1 MTPLSSASFLRSFLA
16 AALLLSAAPIFA
28 SITDPAVFH
37 GRITRED
44 SLTAA
49 QELLAN
55 QAFRDTWKASDPK
68 TYAEAFAA
76 ATELQDIG
84 DLLMGLSDPR
94 AIRLGLKQREHCKF
108 CSVPAKLETWFKKE
122 IPWADA
128 TRIKTLREATW
139 AWEFIPPDAIPS
151 LTIKALDRAEWE
163 KLDFPARMN
172 HIGEW
177 SDAELADMLTTTP
190 RTQAEQKAMEARAW
204 TINGTAGNSD
214 RARLWERVNHAK
226 MAVDGLAR
234 AEKLVGLDPA
244 RRQALEDARG
254 ADLDGML
261 AGLNGLFD
269 AAGVKDPAL
278 RAAAPPKEGQRFDD
292 ASRGLVAGLLR
303 TGLMNE
309 TKGTYAGREL
319 TEFYQSNTLDLRI
332 EATTKGREHWIGW
345 HQGGVITFNQKHIED
360 YLKAEG
366 KDIKDI
372 AREPELLRRLT
383 VQLAPLFV
391 HEATH
396 QRQMVWARENKLPWV
411 GGQHLELETMQ
422 VAALF
427 IVEKR
432 RNDPSFDAILQ
443 RDKETS
449 LLARESLSNSDRIV
463 NGVQSFRDSINAL
476 HYPDL
481 LSLEGATER
490 QVRGHREMARDI
502 EKELARRDALPKA
515 ERKRLEKVPGFL
527 YRSADD
533 AAWEKAL
540 VVAGTE
546 TLRNSL
552 AVQKGG
558 LEKMPGTY
566 DAYRRR
572 LESVNNETAERL
584 SMVLKAPPPNTG
596 FGRTI
601 PPSPERR

>member
-1 MTPLSSASFLRSFLA
+1 MNPLSPASFLRSFLA
-16 AALLLSAAPIFA
+16 AALLLSAAPVFA
-28 SITDPAVFH
+28 GITDPAIFH

-55 QAFRDTWKASDPK
+55 QPFQDAWKAQDPK

-76 ATELQDIG
+76 AAELQDIG
-84 DLLMGLSDPR
+84 DLLMGMSQPR
-94 AIRLGLKQREHCKF
+94 AIRLGLAKREHCKF

-128 TRIKTLREATW
+128 TQIKALREATW
-139 AWEFIPPDAIPS
+139 GWEFIPPGAMPS
-151 LTIKALDRAEWE
+151 LTIKALDQAAWE
-163 KLDFPARMN
+163 KIDFPARMN
-172 HIGEW
+172 HLGEW
-177 SDAELADMLTTTP
+177 SDAELADILATTP
-190 RTQAEQKAMEARAW
+190 RTPAEQNAMEARAW
-204 TINGTAGNSD
+204 AINGTVGNSD
-214 RARLWERVNHAK
+214 SARLWERVNHAK

-244 RRQALEDARG
+244 RRQALEDVRG

-269 AAGVKDPAL
+269 AAGVKDPAF
-278 RAAAPPKEGQRFDD
+278 RAVAPPREGQRFDD
-292 ASRGLVAGLLR
+292 ASRGLVAGLLK
-303 TGLMNE
+303 TGLINE

-319 TEFYQSNTLDLRI
+319 TEFYQSNTLDLRV
-332 EATTKGREHWIGW
+332 EAPTEGRENWIAW

-422 VAALF
+422 VEALF

-432 RNDPSFDAILQ
+432 RNDPSFDALLQ
-443 RDKETS
+443 RDKTTS
-449 LLARESLSNSDRIV
+449 LLARESLSKSDRLV
-463 NGVQSFRDSINAL
+463 NGVQSFRDSINAWN
-476 HYPDL
+476 YPEM

-502 EKELARRDALPKA
+502 EKELARREDLPKA

-527 YRSADD
+527 HRIADD

-540 VVAGTE
+540 VAAGTA

-558 LEKMPGTY
+558 IEKMPGIY

-572 LESVNNETAERL
+572 LESVNEETAERL
-584 SMVLKAPPPNTG
+584 STVLKAPPPNTG
-596 FGRTI
+596 LGRTI